1 MSQHQD
7 SPTRQ
12 PPPIA
17 RQPTVEAEFLRLGE
31 IMRILRAPGG
41 CPWDHEQTW
50 TSLAPFVLEEA
61 CEVLDAID
69 RQDVEGVCEEIG
81 DLIFE
86 GVFLAQVASD
96 EGQFTLRDALR
107 TVADKLV
114 RRHPHVFEQIDPAHG
129 EASVHV
135 KTPGQVV
142 AQWQEIKA
150 RERKAL
156 GRVHQSLL
164 DAVPASL
171 PSLPR
176 AEALGSRAAKSGF
189 DWTSTDAVLDK
200 IDEELRELRAEQ
212 ASDRHA
218 ARTEEVGDLLF
229 AVAQYARKA
238 GIDADAALRA
248 ANRKFASRFSA
259 LEEAAREANRA
270 VSDLS
275 AAELDDIWER
285 VKARGR

>member
-1 MSQHQD
+1 MSQHPD
-7 SPTRQ
+7 SPPRT
-12 PPPIA
+12 PAPSA
-17 RQPTVEAEFLRLGE
+17 RQPTVEAEFLRLCE
-31 IMRILRAPGG
+31 IMRILRGPGG

-50 TSLAPFVLEEA
+50 TTLAPFVLEEA

-69 RQDVEGVCEEIG
+69 RHDVDGVCEEIG

-96 EGQFTLRDALR
+96 EGHFTLRDALR
-107 TVADKLV
+107 TVSDKLV
-114 RRHPHVFEQIDPAHG
+114 RRHPHVFEQDDEAHG
-129 EASVHV
+129 PSREHV

-150 RERKAL
+150 RERKTS
-156 GRVHQSLL
+156 GRERQSVL
-164 DAVPASL
+164 DAVPTSL

-176 AEALGSRAAKSGF
+176 AEALGSRAAKVGF
-189 DWTSTDAVLDK
+189 DWTSAESVLDK
-200 IDEELRELRAEQ
+200 VEEELRELRAEQ
-212 ASDRHA
+212 APDRHS

-248 ANRKFASRFSA
+248 ANRKFTSRFTA
-259 LEEAAREANRA
+259 LEDAVRDTNRA
-270 VSDLS
+270 VNELS
-275 AAELDDIWER
+275 SIELNDIWDR
-285 VKARGR
+285 VKAEG